1 MFQKSS
7 GSPSEYIMPTPTA
20 AAPSSSPK
28 PPRGVE
34 LRVWERFSCGLETS
48 CQPLA
53 ARGDNDMC
61 WSARIKDISAGGM
74 GLVLTR
80 RFERGTSLA
89 IEIPATAAS
98 PADTLLAKVMHVTRL
113 PGGEW
118 LLGCAFVSTLGDDEV
133 QNLLRLG
140 STQANE
146 AKRTVVIP
154 EVFLVGS
161 VPGNGETIRLAL
173 PLSVTG
179 CSWPLAAGAIFKV
192 SLGPDSTKA
201 RLKVNRCYQKE
212 NRWIVRYT
220 FMDNSAPEVLR
231 WFGQTA

>member
-1 MFQKSS
+1 ML
-7 GSPSEYIMPTPTA
+7 TLTA
-20 AAPSSSPK
+20 AAPSSSPT

-61 WSARIKDISAGGM
+61 WSTRIKDISVGGM

-89 IEIPATAAS
+89 IEIPATAS
-98 PADTLLAKVMHVTRL
+98 TPSDTLLAKVMHVTRL
-113 PGGEW
+113 PDGQW
-118 LLGCAFVSTLGDDEV
+118 LLGCAFVSILGDDEV

-140 STQANE
+140 STQAHE
-146 AKRTVVIP
+146 AKQTVVIP
-154 EVFLVGS
+154 EVVLVGS
-161 VPGNGETIRLAL
+161 VPGKGETIRLAQ
-173 PLSVTG
+173 PLFVNG
-179 CSWPLAAGAIFKV
+179 HSWPLAGGVIFKV
-192 SLGPDSTKA
+192 SLGPHYARKA
-201 RLKVNRCYQKE
+201 RLKVDRCYQLE

-220 FMDNSAPEVLR
+220 FIDDSAPEVLR
-231 WFGQTA
+231 WFGQAE